1 MSLQHKRVCHLQSL
15 IIAASLYQAG
25 PEQKSLYLNSQ
36 YMNLIS
42 TTENMFHL
50 DGKEMKLKSPFKLT
64 EGEIISGNW
73 ILVQLIEAANYIK
86 VRIMEEK

>member
-1 MSLQHKRVCHLQSL
+1 
-15 IIAASLYQAG
+15 
-25 PEQKSLYLNSQ
+25 
-36 YMNLIS
+36 
-42 TTENMFHL
+42 MFHL